1 MCYNKIMNEN
11 EIKRI
16 ELETQNLMK
25 YRDNC
30 INYIALV
37 IGGSLGLLIM
47 SFSYLKLILIICGF
61 VLASFLFVLANII
74 DKDVENKI
82 KELK

>member
-1 MCYNKIMNEN
+1 MNEK
-11 EIKRI
+11 EIKKI
-16 ELETQNLMK
+16 DLETQNLMK

-37 IGGSLGLLIM
+37 IGGSFGLLIM
-47 SFSYLKLILIICGF
+47 SFSYLKLILIISGF
-61 VLASFLFVLANII
+61 ILAGFLFVLTNII